1 MPSKVISANSRVP
14 GSAPVFFRLK
24 QSAARLSCIAVRG
37 RRQSGNHLLANTDEP
52 LSGAGEKWELMPPN
66 LRERQVQAAARRI
79 GLKLIGLKR
88 IVDRCNADET
98 ARKGYYLR
106 PISDA
111 RHVVRVLPSGGY
123 EMAMST
129 RGRRHVATPLTLD
142 DIELLIGGWGEPVG
156 VDRQRVLDE

>member
-1 MPSKVISANSRVP
+1 M
-14 GSAPVFFRLK
+14 
-24 QSAARLSCIAVRG
+24 
-37 RRQSGNHLLANTDEP
+37 
-52 LSGAGEKWELMPPN
+52 
-66 LRERQVQAAARRI
+66 QAAARRI

-98 ARKGYYLR
+98 AQSYYLR

-111 RHVVRVLPSGGY
+111 RHVVRALPSGGY

-129 RGRRHVATPLTLD
+129 RERRHVTTPLTLD

-156 VDRQRVLDE
+156 VDRQPVLDE

>member
-1 MPSKVISANSRVP
+1 
-14 GSAPVFFRLK
+14 
-24 QSAARLSCIAVRG
+24 
-37 RRQSGNHLLANTDEP
+37 
-52 LSGAGEKWELMPPN
+52 MPPN

-88 IVDRCNADET
+88 IADRCNADET
-98 ARKGYYLR
+98 GRKGYYLR

-142 DIELLIGGWGEPVG
+142 DIELLIGGWSEPAG
-156 VDRQRVLDE
+156 VDRHRVLDE